1 MSTSP
6 ARRAAGGG
14 AGSSPT
20 SPTETSPYVKD
31 SFVPRFDNTISGY
44 KEWRKRVQLYA
55 RRLELQG
62 RSKEVAMNVLAVL
75 EGSSW
80 TQCEDIDL
88 KELEAENGLD
98 VLLRRLDSKWKYDER
113 VKLGSIFDTFFF
125 KVQRKPNQSLL
136 DYVTDFH
143 QALRDVQRLKVDLPE
158 EITGWLMLRR
168 AALTKDQQHL
178 VQSQVGKTLTL
189 GNVEQSLFLVFG
201 QDFKQ
206 SNHQSHRG
214 KSFPKGK
221 GRSNVHHAED
231 DEHEFQDDWNEN
243 YMDTYYENDDDQYYE
258 CDEEWDETYFG
269 SQVDWSPTASEWN
282 PSEAAVEDES
292 LFDVEEFDSVYS
304 AYADA
309 KSRLAQL
316 RQSRGFYP
324 VVALVDGKG
333 SSMSQGGGSS
343 KSKGQSK
350 KGSNQSPY
358 PPKGKG
364 IKARGKAIAG
374 DLVCLRCG
382 KTGHKAANCKS
393 SSAAASGTSS
403 PAKKRP
409 IDLDPMVNMV
419 FQASGDE
426 FHEIEETYM
435 QGESVVRAGG
445 WVTKEPDMC
454 IQDQGASSFLA
465 GSEYILRYLKWLELQ
480 GYPMD
485 TISFKKCNK
494 TFRFGGDADGHARW
508 MVELPVHFANIS
520 GRMQCFIVFGATPML
535 LGRPVLE
542 QLGAVVDFGSG
553 KMRILGGR
561 WTEIERGKQDAM
573 LLRLAATFNSIEDFE
588 NPQFDLRA
596 KDDDH
601 DDACSLQDFLQDL
614 RAAERYEEM
623 ISEVQFTDD
632 ASENEFVDVETYV
645 NVDEQIPEEHFHA
658 HELTERTQCS
668 MSKTWSWIQGQL
680 VETSKKAA
688 QLAYEARCQPHPR
701 KKLIWEVYSGTGLL
715 GEQAERL
722 GADVMRF
729 GLNNGWDF
737 SKLAH
742 RKRLMELAY
751 ELEPDEIYM
760 SPKCTLWSPMQAIN
774 MRCEADWDEL
784 WERRDFDHEI
794 HLKFC
799 KKLYWFQVKRGAH
812 AHIEHPHRSAAWETP
827 AFAKLPGERTT
838 FDQCEYGSTTTVDD
852 DEVPIMKTTS
862 IQTTKRAMCRIMSKR
877 CSGNHQHARLEGGSR
892 CKKAENY
899 QCELAW
905 NLARALLEDEGLSE
919 QAYAVQQDAEAQE
932 LTGVLRKLG
941 TKHGSE
947 AVRIAYRL
955 HRNLGHPRKD
965 TLVRMLQAK
974 NADPKVIAAAEALEC
989 PYCNKFSS
997 RKQSAPAHAERPMD
1011 FNEQLQADTLWF
1023 DLSSVEPDAPSDK
1036 ASKRKIGML
1045 VMVDSATR
1053 FMAVRT
1059 IPDES
1064 SNSLMKAVEREW
1076 IRYFGPPKQ
1085 LSVDEWS
1092 GWGSDAM
1099 MQWSGD
1105 HDIEMKISPGQ
1116 SHSRTSIVE
1125 RRHQLLRKALSIF
1138 MTENGLRGL
1147 DGLHTALNW
1156 TVPTL
1161 NQCTFVNGFT
1171 PMQLALGKQP
1181 NMPGLISD
1189 ERTGPIQLQQT
1200 EQDRLRRRLELK
1212 ASAQN
1217 ACAVAEIDVKLRRA
1231 LLRRFSGADEDLQ
1244 PGERC
1249 LYWREVGNR
1258 FHTVQWKGPA
1268 TVVAV
1273 QQDPDTGTIDTYW
1286 IAHGTVLIRAGRQHV
1301 RRLVGQ
1307 EGLVNGAQR
1316 AEQAIAGLRQR
1327 RVVRTADLRRINK
1340 HTLEELE
1347 GEISDGIF
1355 DEPSPKKAK
1364 TNHPPDQGEQDAPA
1378 ARPESVRS
1386 FSYEPTEPIDDL
1398 PKDPAEDPP
1407 LPVADPSSGLDL
1419 PTDPGLDLPD
1429 ESRRL
1434 DLDLRDSE
1442 EPQPSQQ
1449 AEAAA
1454 APSSGE
1460 AGPGLMPEPLPQDV
1474 PIPDGDDSEADQPTI
1489 AADNTTTQ
1497 SSMPEA
1503 PPQLPGLSFAERRR
1517 QHERSET
1524 SWMRSPLWPLV
1535 HDHPDPQSPGNS
1547 KRAKHHESVNI
1558 AVELFPNGCEGSTNL
1573 PAGWHYDPK
1582 THEIYLGST
1591 ADFWSFEDG
1600 FLVRNHVWSR
1610 GCTFHTTDFP
1620 LPAEKLQTTN
1630 GLTMR
1635 RNSRIILVN
1644 EAQPAPVGDEPWF
1657 GKTLYPLTKDA
1668 AAEFGQNYVGD
1679 LSKKFNN
1686 KTIRSRGHIWSAQAA
1701 PKKKKGTPP

>member
-1 MSTSP
+1 
-6 ARRAAGGG
+6 
-14 AGSSPT
+14 
-20 SPTETSPYVKD
+20 
-31 SFVPRFDNTISGY
+31 
-44 KEWRKRVQLYA
+44 
-55 RRLELQG
+55 
-62 RSKEVAMNVLAVL
+62 
-75 EGSSW
+75 
-80 TQCEDIDL
+80 
-88 KELEAENGLD
+88 
-98 VLLRRLDSKWKYDER
+98 
-113 VKLGSIFDTFFF
+113 
-125 KVQRKPNQSLL
+125 
-136 DYVTDFH
+136 
-143 QALRDVQRLKVDLPE
+143 
-158 EITGWLMLRR
+158 
-168 AALTKDQQHL
+168 
-178 VQSQVGKTLTL
+178 
-189 GNVEQSLFLVFG
+189 
-201 QDFKQ
+201 
-206 SNHQSHRG
+206 
-214 KSFPKGK
+214 
-221 GRSNVHHAED
+221 
-231 DEHEFQDDWNEN
+231 
-243 YMDTYYENDDDQYYE
+243 
-258 CDEEWDETYFG
+258 
-269 SQVDWSPTASEWN
+269 
-282 PSEAAVEDES
+282 
-292 LFDVEEFDSVYS
+292 
-304 AYADA
+304 
-309 KSRLAQL
+309 
-316 RQSRGFYP
+316 
-324 VVALVDGKG
+324 
-333 SSMSQGGGSS
+333 
-343 KSKGQSK
+343 
-350 KGSNQSPY
+350 
-358 PPKGKG
+358 
-364 IKARGKAIAG
+364 
-374 DLVCLRCG
+374 
-382 KTGHKAANCKS
+382 
-393 SSAAASGTSS
+393 
-403 PAKKRP
+403 
-409 IDLDPMVNMV
+409 MVNMV

-465 GSEYILRYLKWLELQ
+465 GSEYILRYLKWLEVQ
-480 GYPMD
+480 GYPMN

-494 TFRFGGDADGHARW
+494 SFRFGGDADGHARW

-668 MSKTWSWIQGQL
+668 MSKTWSWIQGQQ

-760 SPKCTLWSPMQAIN
+760 SPKRTLWSPMQAIN

-989 PYCNKFSS
+989 HYCNKFSS

-1273 QQDPDTGTIDTYW
+1273 QRDPDTGTIDTYW

-1301 RRLVGQ
+1301 RGLVGQ

-1340 HTLEELE
+1340 H
-1347 GEISDGIF
+1347 
-1355 DEPSPKKAK
+1355 
-1364 TNHPPDQGEQDAPA
+1364 
-1378 ARPESVRS
+1378 
-1386 FSYEPTEPIDDL
+1386 
-1398 PKDPAEDPP
+1398 
-1407 LPVADPSSGLDL
+1407 
-1419 PTDPGLDLPD
+1419 
-1429 ESRRL
+1429 
-1434 DLDLRDSE
+1434 
-1442 EPQPSQQ
+1442 
-1449 AEAAA
+1449 
-1454 APSSGE
+1454 
-1460 AGPGLMPEPLPQDV
+1460 
-1474 PIPDGDDSEADQPTI
+1474 
-1489 AADNTTTQ
+1489 
-1497 SSMPEA
+1497 
-1503 PPQLPGLSFAERRR
+1503 
-1517 QHERSET
+1517 
-1524 SWMRSPLWPLV
+1524 
-1535 HDHPDPQSPGNS
+1535 
-1547 KRAKHHESVNI
+1547 
-1558 AVELFPNGCEGSTNL
+1558 
-1573 PAGWHYDPK
+1573 
-1582 THEIYLGST
+1582 LGG
-1591 ADFWSFEDG
+1591 A
-1600 FLVRNHVWSR
+1600 
-1610 GCTFHTTDFP
+1610 
-1620 LPAEKLQTTN
+1620 
-1630 GLTMR
+1630 
-1635 RNSRIILVN
+1635 
-1644 EAQPAPVGDEPWF
+1644 
-1657 GKTLYPLTKDA
+1657 
-1668 AAEFGQNYVGD
+1668 
-1679 LSKKFNN
+1679 
-1686 KTIRSRGHIWSAQAA
+1686 
-1701 PKKKKGTPP
+1701 